1 MQAIVHGL
9 WKKGISQAQKVFEGF
24 KRPRINIKLFIN
36 SFSIVVF
43 VEEMT
48 YNLINLKY
56 QNSLNIGYMQIQLF
70 SLMNNQSQSSDNF
83 KGFIMDAKGHGFHIA
98 FLIVF

>member
-1 MQAIVHGL
+1 MAM
-9 WKKGISQAQKVFEGF
+9 KERDFTSSKGVWGF
-24 KRPRINIKLFIN
+24 QRPRINIKLFIN

-70 SLMNNQSQSSDNF
+70 FDE
-83 KGFIMDAKGHGFHIA
+83 
-98 FLIVF
+98 